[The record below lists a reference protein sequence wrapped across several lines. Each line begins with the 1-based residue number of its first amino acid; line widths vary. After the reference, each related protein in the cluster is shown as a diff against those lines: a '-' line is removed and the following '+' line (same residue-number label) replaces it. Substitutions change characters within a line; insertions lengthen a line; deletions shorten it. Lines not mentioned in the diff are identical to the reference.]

1 MNLKKVN
8 NPKIIKIGFSYDDCY
23 KNENIITGKGYVYY
37 YKTQKDY
44 DLANEYSIVDFD
56 FKFDIDR
63 QELFDIKSDYKD
75 AKNRVE
81 ANEDDFIDN
90 LICNLLPQMESEEME
105 MS

>member
-37 YKTQKDY
+37 YKTQK
-44 DLANEYSIVDFD
+44 
-56 FKFDIDR
+56 
-63 QELFDIKSDYKD
+63 ELFDIKSDYKD

-90 LICNLLPQMESEEME
+90 LICNLLPQMKSEEME